1 MLLESK
7 RLGHANV
14 STKGDI
20 YGHLLPEWLASYAA
34 EDEHDWLLSFV
45 IR

>member
-20 YGHLLPEWLASYAA
+20 YGHLLPEWRKEAA
-34 EDEHDWLLSFV
+34 NNIAKAMEEG
-45 IR
+45 